1 MKKEDLLIS
10 IIIPYYKVYNET
22 IKLLET
28 LIPQLNQTEI
38 LIIDDGCNETRL
50 NNFIYQEK
58 YKDKW
63 NNIHIWH
70 LFENSGGASV
80 PRNVGLD
87 NAKGRYICF
96 VDADDMVSDDYIET
110 ILEKTK
116 EDWDFCYISWQGKS
130 NKVIITDTA
139 PTWNCCVWNSVYK
152 IDLIGNK
159 RFDAKLKMAE
169 DYDFN
174 RKVRNGKKATITKI
188 LYYYNED
195 TPNSLTKQGEMYN
208 NKY

>member
-1 MKKEDLLIS
+1 MDLS
-10 IIIPYYKVYNET
+10 IIIPTYNRNEY
-22 IKLLET
+22 IVKLLDKLHSQMKDNVEV
-28 LIPQLNQTEI
+28 IVV
-38 LIIDDGCNETRL
+38 DDHSDISLENSW
-50 NNFIYQEK
+50 FKYIYL
-58 YKDKW
+58 D
-63 NNIHIWH
+63 
-70 LFENSGGASV
+70 ENSGGASV

-130 NKVIITDTA
+130 NKVIIRDTA
-139 PTWNCCVWNSVYK
+139 PAWNCCVWNSVYK
-152 IDLIGNK
+152 RDLIGDK
-159 RFDAKLKMAE
+159 RFDPKLKMAE

-174 RKVRNGKKATITKI
+174 RKVRNGKKANITKI

-208 NKY
+208 KKYKGD

>member
-1 MKKEDLLIS
+1 MGKDLS
-10 IIIPYYKVYNET
+10 IIIPTYNRNEY
-22 IKLLET
+22 IVKLLDKLHNQMKDNVEVIVVDDHSD
-28 LIPQLNQTEI
+28 IPLEKSW
-38 LIIDDGCNETRL
+38 
-50 NNFIYQEK
+50 FKYIYL
-58 YKDKW
+58 D
-63 NNIHIWH
+63 
-70 LFENSGGASV
+70 ENSGGASV

-116 EDWDFCYISWQGKS
+116 EDWDFCYISWQSKS
-130 NKVIITDTA
+130 NKVIIRDTA
-139 PTWNCCVWNSVYK
+139 PAWNCCVWNSVYK
-152 IDLIGNK
+152 RDLIRDK

-174 RKVRNGKKATITKI
+174 RKVRNGKKTTITKI

-208 NKY
+208 SKY

>member
-1 MKKEDLLIS
+1 MKNEDLSTNEIILS
-10 IIIPYYKVYNET
+10 IIIPTYNRNEY
-22 IKLLET
+22 IVKLLDKLHNQMKDNVEVIVVDDHSD
-28 LIPQLNQTEI
+28 IPLEKSW
-38 LIIDDGCNETRL
+38 
-50 NNFIYQEK
+50 FKYIYL
-58 YKDKW
+58 D
-63 NNIHIWH
+63 
-70 LFENSGGASV
+70 ENSGGASV

-87 NAKGRYICF
+87 NAKGKYICF

-130 NKVIITDTA
+130 IKVIIRDTA
-139 PTWNCCVWNSVYK
+139 PTWNCCVWNAVYK
-152 IDLIGNK
+152 RDLIGNK
-159 RFDAKLKMAE
+159 RFDPKLKMAE

-174 RKVRNGKKATITKI
+174 RKVRNGKKANITKI

-208 NKY
+208 SKY